1 MANRDIVVVGG
12 SAGALEALK
21 ALLPALPGDPSAA
34 VFVVVHIGATTHS
47 VLPEI
52 LSRAGPLPA
61 QAARDGARFERG
73 RIYVAPPDRHLLLD
87 GGRIALRIRVVAE
100 VRPQMRRAMGDI
112 DWGSY
117 LRCKAA
123 GGPELI
129 CRFFGGLPPFTI
141 GGLLF

>member
-1 MANRDIVVVGG
+1 MRM
-12 SAGALEALK
+12 
-21 ALLPALPGDPSAA
+21 PGFTA
-34 VFVVVHIGATTHS
+34 
-47 VLPEI
+47 E
-52 LSRAGPLPA
+52 LSLVKRSNEFRNVA
-61 QAARDGARFERG
+61 QIRS
-73 RIYVAPPDRHLLLD
+73 
-87 GGRIALRIRVVAE
+87 IRVIAE
-100 VRPQMRRAMGDI
+100 VRPQMRRAVGDI